1 MLFRCSAVCKWHNN
15 TWQSRK
21 CSSNKQCTARNSNEA
36 IIQIFS
42 WFLALP
48 RLDCCKRRRRRRRAE
63 GQHPVICEFLVSR
76 FQKHLQAAPGLLR
89 RTSYLVG
96 VGRWPSLALICSLLL
111 NEPHWNTTTC
121 GGWWWWLTE
130 GRWWCGKWVD
140 WMSGSW
146 NWECS
151 WISPKW
157 LSYYFIGKGSK
168 SSSRQSIHIPNCK
181 FRHFLYNS
189 NYFAMPVLLFGKYEI
204 RALHID
210 DEYVYR
216 PEDTKGIEWT
226 FAEEWLAFLRVIEY

>member
-1 MLFRCSAVCKWHNN
+1 MICIKSRNKTKQRAILRHCVWEVNQDQDQQANQPPYRLSGLVLFRCSAVCKWHNN

-48 RLDCCKRRRRRRRAE
+48 RLDCCKRRRRRAE

-76 FQKHLQAAPGLLR
+76 FQKHLQAAPGLLG

-121 GGWWWWLTE
+121 GGWWWLVTE

-151 WISPKW
+151 WISPSDYPII
-157 LSYYFIGKGSK
+157 L
-168 SSSRQSIHIPNCK
+168 
-181 FRHFLYNS
+181 
-189 NYFAMPVLLFGKYEI
+189 
-204 RALHID
+204 
-210 DEYVYR
+210 
-216 PEDTKGIEWT
+216 
-226 FAEEWLAFLRVIEY
+226 